1 MHQFSEDF
9 LRQWEHIISQVNT
22 TEIPLEC
29 MKRVVIK
36 LKDKKR
42 KTLNLVT
49 LRRQGLSWEEIETM
63 LSRNLQELDNQVED
77 IEWTVD
83 VTAVANIVQPQTN
96 KMLKNL

>member
-1 MHQFSEDF
+1 
-9 LRQWEHIISQVNT
+9 
-22 TEIPLEC
+22 
-29 MKRVVIK
+29 
-36 LKDKKR
+36 
-42 KTLNLVT
+42 
-49 LRRQGLSWEEIETM
+49 M

>member
-49 LRRQGLSWEEIETM
+49 LRRQGLS
-63 LSRNLQELDNQVED
+63 
-77 IEWTVD
+77 
-83 VTAVANIVQPQTN
+83 
-96 KMLKNL
+96 

>member
-1 MHQFSEDF
+1 
-9 LRQWEHIISQVNT
+9 
-22 TEIPLEC
+22 